1 MDSGSPIIKGA
12 VGVRGREA
20 GITGDQG
27 QEGLHGG
34 TSARLSR
41 RGGPSLPFRGAPK
54 TRPSGEMIYGV
65 SHPGFFGGEGD
76 RLKGEDY

>member
-27 QEGLHGG
+27 QEGLRGG
-34 TSARLSR
+34 ASARLSR
-41 RGGPSLPFRGAPK
+41 RGGSLSAIQRCPKDAPVRRDDLWCK
-54 TRPSGEMIYGV
+54 P
-65 SHPGFFGGEGD
+65 PGLL
-76 RLKGEDY
+76 RRRR